1 LFARWRRPASE
12 AGFEFMASFCV
23 YSSLQRGW
31 FFGSEH
37 FREELLKML
46 AERPVRIEKANGYYG
61 PQLND
66 YAERRAKALIRA
78 ALEQFGTD
86 LPTLRQARKGDWR
99 KRLLAAII
107 LKERTMKLD
116 WITEQLNMGRARAFA
131 VWRARPEDVSLRIAA
146 CEERSKQ

>member
-1 LFARWRRPASE
+1 
-12 AGFEFMASFCV
+12 MASFCV

-37 FREELLKML
+37 CREELLKML

-86 LPTLRQARKGDWR
+86 LPTLRQLAREIGANDY
-99 KRLLAAII
+99 L
-107 LKERTMKLD
+107 
-116 WITEQLNMGRARAFA
+116 
-131 VWRARPEDVSLRIAA
+131 RPSF
-146 CEERSKQ
+146 